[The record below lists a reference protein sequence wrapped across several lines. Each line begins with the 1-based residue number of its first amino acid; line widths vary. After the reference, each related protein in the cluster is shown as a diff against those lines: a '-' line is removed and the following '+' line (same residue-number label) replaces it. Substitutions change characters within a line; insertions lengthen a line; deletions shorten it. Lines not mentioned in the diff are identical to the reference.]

1 MDIIRNSIAEVK
13 RRINKHVLDKAFI
26 KRDFSYRFTNQSS
39 VDDQILTMVIRPRV
53 LVDCNIVGGVMAL
66 IPLDGLPVDKPNHVT
81 TIIHIPKTRTNNKS
95 IISVSNVNYYDLGVS
110 GLYSGAAGYG
120 YNSSIDMGENTAAMN
135 AALGIMASLDRIP
148 ITSTSDAQLVA
159 ENTIMIKDVFAMPPS
174 AVLRCTLEN
183 DDQLSN
189 IQPRS
194 YHDFFQ
200 LVEFAVKAHIYN
212 ELIVDIDMG
221 ELQGG
226 QTLGIFKQ
234 IVEGYADAE
243 QNYQDKLK
251 AWMAISIM
259 NDTPAFHRFIKL
271 TVGANR

>member
-1 MDIIRNSIAEVK
+1 
-13 RRINKHVLDKAFI
+13 
-26 KRDFSYRFTNQSS
+26 
-39 VDDQILTMVIRPRV
+39 MVIRPRV

-66 IPLDGLPVDKPNHVT
+66 IPLDGLPADKPNHVT

-135 AALGIMASLDRIP
+135 SALGIMASLDRIP

>member
-13 RRINKHVLDKAFI
+13 RRINRHVLDKAFI

-53 LVDCNIVGGVMAL
+53 LVDCNIVGGVTAM
-66 IPLDGLPVDKPNHVT
+66 IPLDGLPVDKPNNFT
-81 TIIHIPKTRTNNKS
+81 TIIHIPKSRTMNKS
-95 IISVSNVNYYDLGVS
+95 IVSVQNVNYYDLGVS

-120 YNSSIDMGENTAAMN
+120 YNSAIDMGENTAATN
-135 AALGIMASLDRIP
+135 AALGVMAALDRIP
-148 ITSTSDAQLVA
+148 ITSTSDAQLVS
-159 ENTIMIKDVFAMPPS
+159 ENTIMIKDVFAMPPT
-174 AVLRCTLEN
+174 AVLRCVLEN
-183 DDQLSN
+183 DDNLNN

-200 LVEFAVKAHIYN
+200 LVEFAVKAYIYN
-212 ELIVDIDMG
+212 ELIVDMDMG

-226 QTLGIFKQ
+226 QALGIFKQ
-234 IVEGYADAE
+234 IVDGYSDAE

-251 AWMAISIM
+251 AWMAISVM
-259 NDTPAFHRFIKL
+259 NDAPAFHRLIKL

>member
-13 RRINKHVLDKAFI
+13 RRVNRHILDKAFI
-26 KRDFSYRFTNQSS
+26 QRTFDYRFTNQTN

-53 LVDCNIVGGVMAL
+53 LLDCNLVGGVTAMV
-66 IPLDGLPVDKPNHVT
+66 PLDGLPIDKPNNYI
-81 TIIHIPKTRTNNKS
+81 TIIHVPKTRTNNKS
-95 IISVSNVNYYDLGVS
+95 IISVSNVNYYDLGIS
-110 GLYSGAAGYG
+110 GLYSGAPGYG
-120 YNSSIDMGENTAAMN
+120 YNASIDMTENTASMN

-159 ENTIMIKDVFAMPPS
+159 ENTIMIKDVFAMPPT

-183 DDQLSN
+183 DENLSN

-200 LVEFAVKAHIYN
+200 LVEFAVKAYIYN
-212 ELIVDIDMG
+212 ELIVDMDMG

-226 QTLGIFKQ
+226 QSLGIFKQ
-234 IVEGYADAE
+234 LVESYSDAE

-251 AWMAISIM
+251 AWMAISVM
-259 NDTPAFHRFIKL
+259 NDGPAFHRFIKL
-271 TVGANR
+271 AVGANR

>member
-13 RRINKHVLDKAFI
+13 RRINKHVLDKAFV

-53 LVDCNIVGGVMAL
+53 LVDCNILGGVMAM

-148 ITSTSDAQLVA
+148 ITSTSDTQLVA

>member
-1 MDIIRNSIAEVK
+1 MDIIRYSLAEVK
-13 RRINKHVLDKAFI
+13 RRVNRHILDKAFM
-26 KRDFSYRFTNQSS
+26 KRTFDYRFTNQTN
-39 VDDQILTMVIRPRV
+39 VDDQILTMVLRPRV
-53 LVDCNIVGGVMAL
+53 LLDCNLVGGVTAM
-66 IPLDGLPVDKPNHVT
+66 IPLDGLPIDKPNDYI

-95 IISVSNVNYYDLGVS
+95 IISVSNVNYYDLGIS
-110 GLYSGAAGYG
+110 GLYSGAPGYG
-120 YNSSIDMGENTAAMN
+120 YNASIDMTENTASMN

-159 ENTIMIKDVFAMPPS
+159 ENTIMIKDVFAMPPT

-183 DDQLSN
+183 DDGLSN

-194 YHDFFQ
+194 FHDFAQ
-200 LVEFAVKAHIYN
+200 LVEFAVKSYIYN
-212 ELIVDIDMG
+212 DLIVDMDMG

-226 QTLGIFKQ
+226 QALGIFKQ

-251 AWMAISIM
+251 SWMAISVM
-259 NDTPAFHRFIKL
+259 NDTPAFHRLIKL